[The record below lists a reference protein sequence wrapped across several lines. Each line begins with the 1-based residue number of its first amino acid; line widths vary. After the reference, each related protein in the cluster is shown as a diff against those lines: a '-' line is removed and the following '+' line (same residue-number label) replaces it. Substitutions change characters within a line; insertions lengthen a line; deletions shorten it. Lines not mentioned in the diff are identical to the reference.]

1 MITEGK
7 LAISGKAGREAENF
21 IASMYIRPILADIY
35 RQLRHTMGEVQSNRG
50 SQHRFGKGKSPQT
63 NDYFL
68 K

>member
-35 RQLRHTMGEVQSNRG
+35 RQLRHVVAEVQSNRG
-50 SQHRFGKGKSPQT
+50 SQHGFGKGKSPQT